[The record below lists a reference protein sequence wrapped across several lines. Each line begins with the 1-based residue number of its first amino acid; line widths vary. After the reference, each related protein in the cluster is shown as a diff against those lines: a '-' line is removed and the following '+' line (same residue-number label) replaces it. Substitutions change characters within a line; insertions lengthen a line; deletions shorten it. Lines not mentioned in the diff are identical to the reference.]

1 VSYNAE
7 PSAAHVHTAVASNDH
22 LSYQHDSGVH
32 MSDQPHTIS
41 RREFAALSLAVGA
54 TAAAGMAGAAA
65 AGVTETDVQVHTA
78 SGVCDAAL
86 IHPQGQGRWP
96 AVILFVDAFGLRPA
110 MRDMAKRLA
119 VGGFTVLV
127 PNPYYRSTKAPG
139 IDPGFDFTNAAD
151 RAKLDALRALLTSDA
166 VMQDAA
172 AYVKFLDSQA
182 SVDKKA
188 KMGVFGY
195 CMGGPMTL
203 QAAAS
208 VPARIGAGASF
219 HGGGLVT
226 DKPDS
231 PHLLVAKI
239 QSQYYFG
246 IAANDDQR
254 QPDAKTKLDAA
265 FHAANLPAKIEVY
278 EGTLHGWCVKDMPLQ
293 AGKPIYNEALA
304 ERAWNELVGLYKRAQ
319 V

>member
-1 VSYNAE
+1 MRATGC
-7 PSAAHVHTAVASNDH
+7 PCVHTAVASNEH
-22 LSYQHDSGVH
+22 LSYQHVSGVL
-32 MSDQPHTIS
+32 MSDQPLTIS

-54 TAAAGMAGAAA
+54 TAAAGMAAAA
-65 AGVTETDVQVHTA
+65 SVTETDVQVHTA

-119 VGGFTVLV
+119 VDGYTVLV
-127 PNPYYRSTKAPG
+127 PNPYYRSTKPPG
-139 IDPGFDFTNAAD
+139 LDPGFDFTNAAD

-203 QAAAS
+203 QAAAA

-231 PHLLVAKI
+231 PHLLVPKI
-239 QSQYYFG
+239 KAQYYFG
-246 IAANDDQR
+246 VAANDDAR
-254 QPDAKTKLDAA
+254 QPDAKTKLDEA

-293 AGKPIYNEALA
+293 NGKPIYNEAAA
-304 ERAWNELVGLYKRAQ
+304 ERAWSELVGLYRRAQ